1 MRQVLIGERVLDVD
15 KIVLVDGTE
24 IEVDMKLLAFIPR
37 KVDRDKY
44 VKVYQDHIL
53 ELVTKKELKK
63 PALTILMWFFA
74 QNDWGN
80 SWIHIDYN
88 KLSRE
93 LGISITSIHRGIREL
108 LRAKLIIQY
117 KPKHTVFRL
126 NPKYV
131 YKGGVVG
138 KR

>member
-1 MRQVLIGERVLDVD
+1 MRQVLKGERVLDVD

-93 LGISITSIHRGIREL
+93 LGMSTTSIHRGIREL

>member
-1 MRQVLIGERVLDVD
+1 MRQVLKGERVLDVD

-63 PALTILMWFFA
+63 PALAILMWFFA

-93 LGISITSIHRGIREL
+93 LGMSATSIHRGIREL